1 MKRKQQSNSP
11 GLPKPG
17 LLLLILLLVGNSALA
32 QTSFNRWDAQPMPT
46 PKPTA
51 SAKQRGSQIVQAK
64 VRQDS
69 LARIQQVRNDSLRLV
84 ADLAQIPLLPRGIGR
99 RIKENQTVSGDNN
112 YYEYIRKGIRYPSE
126 AIRAETEGQVIMRL
140 KINTSGNVVSAIVI
154 DNTIPP
160 ASVGRDE
167 MVRQAD
173 FLLHQLRFEPAASN
187 TEEEL
192 SVAYKI
198 Q

>member
-1 MKRKQQSNSP
+1 MERKQQCYSP
-11 GLPKPG
+11 GLSKPG
-17 LLLLILLLVGNSALA
+17 LLLLIVLLFGKSASA
-32 QTSFNRWDAQPMPT
+32 QTSFNRWDAQPIPN

-51 SAKQRGSQIVQAK
+51 STKQRGSQIVQAK
-64 VRQDS
+64 ARQDS
-69 LARIQQVRNDSLRLV
+69 LARIQQMRNDSLRLI
-84 ADLAQIPLLPRGIGR
+84 ADLAQIPLLPRGIGQ
-99 RIKENQTVSGDNN
+99 RIKENQTVPGDNN
-112 YYEYIRKGIRYPSE
+112 YYEYIRKGIRYPSK
-126 AIRAETEGQVIMRL
+126 AIRAETEGQVVMRL
-140 KINTSGNVVSAIVI
+140 KINASGHVVDATVI

-167 MVRQAD
+167 MVRQAN
-173 FLLHQLRFEPAASN
+173 FLLHQLRFEPAASS